1 MLADLSKCFCL
12 FWSISPLKVGV
23 GSGDS
28 SAHTGLT
35 LSVWE
40 KSKDP
45 VALPLK
51 EGGMEG
57 LVATACGDLIK
68 CPASGGPGISAAL
81 ALEGLESRSNW
92 CSLNVEQDLSLT
104 GSVGVR
110 QVPKCRGC
118 AASGQISGNSGEA
131 RWPQNTK
138 LLGRGGDLISSRFED
153 RLCMWV
159 MHKRVY

>member
-12 FWSISPLKVGV
+12 LWSISPLKVGV

-51 EGGMEG
+51 GGDG
-57 LVATACGDLIK
+57 GSSGNSCGDLIK

-118 AASGQISGNSGEA
+118 AASGQISGSSGEA

-138 LLGRGGDLISSRFED
+138 LPGGWET
-153 RLCMWV
+153 
-159 MHKRVY
+159 